1 VDGERRTLVFGAL
14 GILAAVALAY
24 LLLLSP
30 LLDRLQS
37 SAQERDQ
44 KEARLAG
51 LREEVRRLEDVRRN
65 APELERQLLELSR
78 RIPERP
84 EIPTF
89 IVQVEEVARA
99 SGVTQLSIEPGT
111 PGAPETGGPYSVV
124 PVTMTFE
131 GTYEEMQDFLLRLQN
146 LVRLVAVNEVS
157 YEPAEAAGAAAGIER
172 LLRVEVRAEIYFQP
186 EGPAGAGPGE
196 TTTGEV
202 TSGGG

>member
-1 VDGERRTLVFGAL
+1 MDGERRTLLIGAL
-14 GILAAVALAY
+14 GILAALVLSY
-24 LLLLSP
+24 LFLISP

-37 SAQERDQ
+37 SAEERDQ
-44 KEARLAG
+44 KEARLAQ

-65 APELERQLLELSR
+65 APELERQLLELSK
-78 RIPERP
+78 RIPEQP

-157 YEPAEAAGAAAGIER
+157 YEPAEEAGGAAGIER

-186 EGPAGAGPGE
+186 EGPVPSGTGE
-196 TTTGEV
+196 TTGEV
-202 TSGGG
+202 TADGG

>member
-1 VDGERRTLVFGAL
+1 MNGERRTLLIGAL
-14 GILAAVALAY
+14 GILAAVVLSY
-24 LLLLSP
+24 LFLLSP

-37 SAQERDQ
+37 GVQEREQ
-44 KEARLAG
+44 KEAQLAR

-99 SGVTQLSIEPGT
+99 SGVTQLSVEPGT

-131 GTYEEMQDFLLRLQN
+131 GTYEEMQDFLLRMQN
-146 LVRLVAVNEVS
+146 LVRLVTVNEVS
-157 YEPAEAAGAAAGIER
+157 YEPAEGAAAGIER

-186 EGPAGAGPGE
+186 EGPTPSGTGE
-196 TTTGEV
+196 TTAD
-202 TSGGG
+202 GG